1 TSAPGAAHGGVGR
14 CKCAFWFAVA
24 HDVLG
29 FIILLSGVFA
39 NVFFHDFLMYVGAVV
54 IFLSLIWW
62 IFWYTGNIEAAPQE
76 LDDDVGFYRRNKGLS
91 GVVRKVTNGIRSSLR
106 RGGGSAQGPGVLAM
120 GARSAISMRLTP
132 SFLKRNPGALA
143 AADPKHPG
151 GRGQRDSLSP
161 IPRTSHPPSASYP
174 QRGYA
179 GLLTSAPSGHRTR

>member
-1 TSAPGAAHGGVGR
+1 MERPHGGVGRCFIPLLFLSLFYSSPLNLRSALCPLRCAARRSRCVTGMERAHGGVGR

-120 GARSAISMRLTP
+120 GARSAQPTFSRET
-132 SFLKRNPGALA
+132 LA
-143 AADPKHPG
+143 V
-151 GRGQRDSLSP
+151 
-161 IPRTSHPPSASYP
+161 
-174 QRGYA
+174 
-179 GLLTSAPSGHRTR
+179 